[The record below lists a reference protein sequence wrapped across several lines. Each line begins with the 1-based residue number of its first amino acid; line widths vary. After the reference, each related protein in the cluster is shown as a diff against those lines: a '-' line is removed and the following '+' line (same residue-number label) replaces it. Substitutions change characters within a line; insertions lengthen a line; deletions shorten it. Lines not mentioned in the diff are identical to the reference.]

1 MSAQKRE
8 QLYGLSPCQFRG
20 LLEQQA
26 GLCGV
31 CCEPMTPG
39 KQTHVDHDHLT
50 GEVRG
55 LLCHH
60 CNVGV
65 GMFRDDSIRLASAA
79 AYLGG
84 V

>member
-1 MSAQKRE
+1 
-8 QLYGLSPCQFRG
+8 
-20 LLEQQA
+20 
-26 GLCGV
+26 
-31 CCEPMTPG
+31 MTPG